1 MTASTAPIAKEHKTM
16 SRALFITLP
25 VADLERSIAFF
36 SALGFA
42 FDPAFTNANGACL
55 LISEHSRVML
65 AVRPFF
71 AGLAG
76 RPVADAHASAQM
88 LLALSCESREEVDA
102 LVAKAVAAGG
112 STPNAAED
120 HGFMYDHGFEDLD
133 GHLWGVFWTNEAW
146 TNDAAS
152 PPSGA

>member
-1 MTASTAPIAKEHKTM
+1 MTASTAPIVKENKTM

-25 VADLERSIAFF
+25 VADLQRSIAFF

-42 FDPAFTNANGACL
+42 FDPAFANANGACL

-120 HGFMYDHGFEDLD
+120 HGFMYSRSFFDPD
-133 GHLWGVFWTNEAW
+133 GHGWQVQWFDPAAMEPAPEA
-146 TNDAAS
+146 AAA
-152 PPSGA
+152 G